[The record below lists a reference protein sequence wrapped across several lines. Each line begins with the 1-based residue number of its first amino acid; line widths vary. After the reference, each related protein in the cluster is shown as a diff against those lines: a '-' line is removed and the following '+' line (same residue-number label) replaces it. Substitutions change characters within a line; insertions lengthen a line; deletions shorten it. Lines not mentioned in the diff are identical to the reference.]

1 MASTPPPEAQA
12 ARLVALALA
21 LGGLFTI
28 GLAVYL
34 GSAVSSGLY
43 LIAIVA
49 LTDFAAAWAFATGRI
64 GPLAQRRRAAEE
76 RGELATELERDPS
89 FNPYARED

>member
-1 MASTPPPEAQA
+1 M
-12 ARLVALALA
+12 VALALV

-34 GSAVSSGLY
+34 GSSIDTGLY
-43 LIAIVA
+43 LIALVG

-64 GPLAQRRRAAEE
+64 GPLAQRRRAAEGGGDVVAE
-76 RGELATELERDPS
+76 VERDPS
-89 FNPYARED
+89 YNPYARED